1 MQELKPIR
9 DERHLLEVL
18 DDIEQRGIDSIHVF
32 VKHEWNDTQLN
43 EDDAQEDEDDD
54 LLNFDFADLVNVE
67 VNGEDNEVSVD
78 GEAHDDEA
86 TKNIVEGNTDG
97 GKAEDDEDFNE
108 DYIPPED
115 SNFEETDEDEIDF
128 NDLYEDARHLMS
140 PRIRC
145 ELLLNNLAESF
156 NALILEARDK
166 PIITLM
172 ESIQRLLML
181 RFVKKKKL
189 IKENKEKLCLRIMKK
204 LEKAKKDSTACIVIP
219 GGHGQ
224 QFEITHS
231 YGSKAVCD
239 IREMTCTCKRWDYT
253 GIPCLHACA
262 SIMYANLDPED
273 FVHNCYTMANFEL
286 CYAKGIDPV
295 PRKED
300 WS

>member
-9 DERHLLEVL
+9 DQRHLLEVV
-18 DDIEQRGIDSIHVF
+18 DDMEQRGIDSIHVF

-43 EDDAQEDEDDD
+43 EDDAEAYEDDAQEDEDDD
-54 LLNFDFADLVNVE
+54 LLNFDVADLVNVE

-78 GEAHDDEA
+78 GEVHDDET
-86 TKNIVEGNTDG
+86 TKNIVEGNIDG
-97 GKAEDDEDFNE
+97 GKELTSLFDNE
-108 DYIPPED
+108 LSFLEH
-115 SNFEETDEDEIDF
+115 
-128 NDLYEDARHLMS
+128 RHLMS

-156 NALILEARDK
+156 NALILKARDK

-189 IKENKEKLCLRIMKK
+189 IKENKEKLCPRIMKK

-224 QFEITHS
+224 QFEVTHS
-231 YGSKAVCD
+231 YRSKAVCD
-239 IREMTCTCKRWDYT
+239 IREITCTCKRWDYT

-273 FVHNCYTMANFEL
+273 FVHSCYTMANFEL
-286 CYAKGIDPV
+286 CYAQGIDPV
-295 PRKED
+295 PGKED
-300 WS
+300 WP